1 MKLLVT
7 DPISDEGLEILRRDE
22 RVQVDVKSDLSH
34 EELIETIGDY
44 DGIIIRSGTKVTSE
58 VIDAGRSLKVV
69 GRAGV
74 GVDNVDVDYATRKGV
89 LVMNTPAAN
98 ILSAAEHTMAMMM
111 ALARKIVWA
120 DTSLKSGKWERKK
133 FTGIELSGKTLGI
146 VGIGRVGGE
155 VAKRAKAFQMRLIGY
170 DPFISPENAVK
181 VGVRL
186 LPLERV
192 LEEADIITVHA
203 PLTKGTYH
211 LLGEEQIRLLKPSAL
226 VINCA
231 RGGIIDEDAL
241 YSALKEGRIA
251 GAALDVYEQE
261 PPLGSNLLELE
272 NIVTTPHL
280 GASTKEA
287 QEKVSLEMAEHV
299 KKFLLEGRIS
309 NAVNAPRGKVDP
321 KLAPFIPLA
330 ETLGCFAMNIFDGPL
345 RRMQITICGEI
356 ASRDTSMV
364 RISALIGA
372 LSNVTGENTNVINAE
387 AIAKE
392 KGIQVIESKVDE
404 CSHFVNMVSIQLQSD
419 GHRVEVRGTAFPA
432 DEPRLVGIDEF
443 DIDMPLEGD
452 LIMTIH
458 QDLPGVIGK
467 VGNTLGN
474 RNINIARMRVGR
486 KNRGERALM
495 LVVVDDPVDKD
506 LLEEL
511 VREAGLQEARYIR
524 LSEMR
529 PKEYMQL

>member
-7 DPISDEGLEILRRDE
+7 DPISDEGLEVLRRDE
-22 RVQVDVKSDLSH
+22 RVQVDIQSDLSH
-34 EELIETIGDY
+34 EELVKVIGDY
-44 DGIIIRSGTKVTSE
+44 DGMIIRSGTTVTSE
-58 VIDAGRSLKVV
+58 IIDAGKNLKVV

-74 GVDNVDVDYATRKGV
+74 GVDNVDVEYATRKGV

-98 ILSAAEHTMAMMM
+98 ILSAAEHTMAMMLT
-111 ALARKIVWA
+111 LARKIVWA
-120 DTSLKSGKWERKK
+120 DNSLKSGKWERKK

-192 LEEADIITVHA
+192 LEEADIVTVHA

-211 LLGEEQIRLLKPSAL
+211 LLGEEQIRLLKPSVL

-241 YSALKEGRIA
+241 HSALKEGRIA

-261 PPLGSNLLELE
+261 PPLGSNLLELG

-299 KKFLLEGRIS
+299 KKFLLDGRIS

-330 ETLGCFAMNIFDGPL
+330 EILGCFAMNIFDGPL

-356 ASRDTSMV
+356 ASRDTSMI
-364 RISALIGA
+364 RISALIGV

-486 KNRGERALM
+486 RNRGERALM

-511 VREAGLQEARYIR
+511 VTEAGLQEARYIR

>member
-58 VIDAGRSLKVV
+58 IIDAGKSLKVV

-120 DTSLKSGKWERKK
+120 DNSLKSGKWERKK

-261 PPLGSNLLELE
+261 PPLGSNLLELD

-309 NAVNAPRGKVDP
+309 NAVNAPRGKIDP
-321 KLAPFIPLA
+321 KMAPFIPLA

-404 CSHFVNMVSIQLQSD
+404 CSHFVNMVSIQLRSD
-419 GHRVEVRGTAFPA
+419 GHSVEVRGTAFPA